1 MQRSDINP
9 MPEYYERYINQV
21 ADVELRQAFDDSLK
35 QLDELDR
42 KRLTQLDDK
51 RYAFDKWTVKETIQH
66 VIDWERILSYRT
78 LLFARKEDSVPQGVD
93 GNLLATNMDAERR
106 SIDGLIDELRSVRAS
121 TKAMFE
127 GFDDEMLR
135 HTGINWQYELSV
147 LAMGFTII
155 GHQAHHLRII
165 EEKYY
170 PLLEKS

>member
-1 MQRSDINP
+1 MKKSDTNP
-9 MPEYYERYINQV
+9 MPEYFERYINQV
-21 ADVELRQAFDDSLK
+21 ADVELSQAFDDSIK

-42 KRLTQLDDK
+42 KLLMQLDGK
-51 RYAFDKWTVKETIQH
+51 RYAPDKWTIKETIQH
-66 VIDWERILSYRT
+66 VIDWERILSFRT
-78 LLFARKEDSVPQGVD
+78 LLFARKEGSVPQGVD
-93 GNLLATNMDAERR
+93 GNVLAANMDAERR
-106 SIDGLIDELRSVRAS
+106 SIDSLVDELRSVRAS

-127 GFDDEMLR
+127 SFDDAMLR

-170 PLLEKS
+170 PLLER